1 MNDPHWDLAAL
12 FLESRFSEESKAY
25 FLARYFSE
33 GIPRDSLQKILI
45 YQILMD
51 LLWSLW
57 TDIKEAEGEDFGSYG
72 ADRYARALVNI
83 RQWKEI
89 YG

>member
-1 MNDPHWDLAAL
+1 
-12 FLESRFSEESKAY
+12 
-25 FLARYFSE
+25 
-33 GIPRDSLQKILI
+33 
-45 YQILMD
+45 MD

-72 ADRYARALVNI
+72 SDRYARALTNI
-83 RQWKEI
+83 KLWEEH

>member
-25 FLARYFSE
+25 FLARYFSA
-33 GIPRDSLQKILI
+33 GIPLDSPQKILI

-72 ADRYARALVNI
+72 AGRYARALVNI